1 MQGAIAMMTVNAQAT
16 RWRNAETGGPVVVE
30 RERERRAMVVLAA
43 SMEAT
48 PRGPVG
54 RGLNACA
61 SRGFRQF
68 CFDREPLSPLGSVS

>member
-1 MQGAIAMMTVNAQAT
+1 MMMVNVEAT
-16 RWRNAETGGPVVVE
+16 RWRNAETGGPLVVE

-54 RGLNACA
+54 RGLNCVCLAGLPA
-61 SRGFRQF
+61 V
-68 CFDREPLSPLGSVS
+68 LL